1 MEWLRWVLVP
11 HEQLR
16 GQQGLTLSLGSVA
29 APEQEEAE
37 GGEPAHVVTSAL
49 SPGTSEVLVDVKVVV
64 APAWS
69 QVCVVFHSPENS
81 TQEVPVSPPP
91 PPQAAPPVWEWEKRG
106 AGRSGSAHSRHPSA
120 RSSSTEARGASPS
133 PGPARPPLTR
143 ITELTE

>member
-1 MEWLRWVLVP
+1 MVAMGPGPSR
-11 HEQLR
+11 
-16 GQQGLTLSLGSVA
+16 A
-29 APEQEEAE
+29 APRAAGAHPRPRQCRDPRA
-37 GGEPAHVVTSAL
+37 GGGRGGRASPRGHVCPVTRHN
-49 SPGTSEVLVDVKVVV
+49 EVLVDVEVVV

-81 TQEVPVSPPP
+81 TQEVPVSP

>member
-1 MEWLRWVLVP
+1 MRWVLVP

-16 GQQGLTLSLGSVA
+16 GLQGLALALGSVA

-91 PPQAAPPVWEWEKRG
+91 QATPPVWEWEKRG

>member
-1 MEWLRWVLVP
+1 MRWVLVP

-16 GQQGLTLSLGSVA
+16 GLQGLALALGGVA

-49 SPGTSEVLVDVKVVV
+49 SPGTNEVLVEMLMWLV

-69 QVCVVFHSPENS
+69 QVCVVSHSPPVNS
-81 TQEVPVSPPP
+81 VQEVPVSPPP

-120 RSSSTEARGASPS
+120 RSSSTEARGASS

>member
-1 MEWLRWVLVP
+1 M
-11 HEQLR
+11 
-16 GQQGLTLSLGSVA
+16 
-29 APEQEEAE
+29 
-37 GGEPAHVVTSAL
+37 VTSAL
-49 SPGTSEVLVDVKVVV
+49 SPGTSEVLVDVKVKVVV

-69 QVCVVFHSPENS
+69 QVCVVFHSPPLNS
-81 TQEVPVSPPP
+81 VQEVAVSPPP